1 MRKVIGIGET
11 ILDVIFKND
20 QPIGAVPGGS
30 MFNGLISLGRV
41 GMNAGFISETG
52 NDRIGRKII
61 KFLEDNH
68 VDASNISVYPEAKS
82 PVSLAFLNDQN
93 DAEYI
98 FYKDHPNDKLDFIF
112 PDIQPDDIVMY
123 GSFYAVNPV
132 IRPQMF
138 AFLEHAQRQGAILYY
153 DVNFRASHAN
163 DVMKVTPNIL
173 ENLEFADIV
182 RGSKEDFEV
191 MFNKSEADIVYRSQI
206 SFYCKNFIYTQ
217 GAETLILKGVGGFSK
232 DYPVAQTETVST
244 IGAGDNFNAGFVYGL
259 VKYGITREM
268 LETGVAE
275 ELWDKVIDEAQ
286 QFATNVCQSINN
298 SVDQTFA
305 DKKKRELEANLKE
318 MEENNK

>member
-182 RGSKEDFEV
+182 RGSNEDFEV

-217 GAETLILKGVGGFSK
+217 GAEPLILKGVGGFSK

>member
-68 VDASNISVYPEAKS
+68 VDASNISVYPETKS

-217 GAETLILKGVGGFSK
+217 GAEPLILKGVGGFSK

>member
-217 GAETLILKGVGGFSK
+217 GADPLILKSVGGFSK

-318 MEENNK
+318 MEGKNK